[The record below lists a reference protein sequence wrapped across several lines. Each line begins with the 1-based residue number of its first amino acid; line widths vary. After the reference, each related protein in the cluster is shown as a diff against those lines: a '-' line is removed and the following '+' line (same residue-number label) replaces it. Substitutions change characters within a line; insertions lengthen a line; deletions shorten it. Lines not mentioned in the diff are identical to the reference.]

1 MKNNRILWFV
11 TLTLLIALML
21 VMEFT
26 GIGYISVALVEITL
40 MCVPV
45 IIATLSLGL
54 LGGEVAALFFALTSA
69 YTALVK
75 PVGFA
80 VIFADYPAI
89 MYTTIFVARL
99 LIPVAVWGVHKLT
112 SKWKKKSLSVGLA
125 SLAGSLANTVFFLG
139 IAFLLGWE
147 VLAQSMGGGT
157 PMTMGGVAG
166 ILGGIVLTNGIIEAV
181 VAVVLCTAVITAL
194 QKAKLIPIYW
204 RKNGTGN

>member
-1 MKNNRILWFV
+1 MKNNRLLWFV
-11 TLTLLIALML
+11 TLTLLVALMI

-26 GIGYISVALVEITL
+26 GIGYIGAPVEITL
-40 MCVPV
+40 MCIPV

-54 LGGEVAALFFALTSA
+54 LGGEIAALFFALTSA

-89 MYTTIFVARL
+89 MYTTIFAARL
-99 LIPVAVWGVHKLT
+99 LIPVAVWGVQKLT
-112 SKWKKKSLSVGLA
+112 AKWKKKSLSVGLA

-139 IAFLLGWE
+139 LMFLLGWDII
-147 VLAQSMGGGT
+147 AQGLS
-157 PMTMGGVAG
+157 PEAPLSMGGVALF
-166 ILGGIVLTNGIIEAV
+166 LGGIVVGNGIFEAV
-181 VAVVLCTAVITAL
+181 AAVVLCTAIVTAL

-204 RKNGTGN
+204 RKDVTGN